1 MANKPNLNIGGFVDA
16 GPATGKPSSEKKNEV
31 LGNDRYD
38 RAEVPGTTNATSPGT
53 VPAGPGYK
61 G

>member
-1 MANKPNLNIGGFVDA
+1 MANKPSKSEVGHVPY
-16 GPATGKPSSEKKNEV
+16 GPATGVPTPERKNEV
-31 LGNDRYD
+31 LGEDRYD

-61 G
+61 K